1 MSATRRALGIAAL
14 GATAI
19 AAVAYGAPR
28 IAASRIRRAPDPDG
42 PRVLEPAVRTTH
54 WIPSHDGGVI
64 HVVESGSGPPIVL
77 SHGVTLS
84 VRTWFHQLEDL
95 PAEGFRVLAFD
106 HRGHGRSE
114 LGTAGHSL
122 DNLAEDVRSVLEALD
137 LRDAVLVGHSMGG
150 VAVQSFAIRF
160 PDVLRERVAGI
171 VLLSTLARAPLG
183 SQATRLKAR
192 IERLTRRAPDTTR
205 AWAAP
210 NLGLLLA
217 RLGFGQDPQ
226 PTHVEMV
233 RQMMLEC
240 TPATRRD
247 APAVLIGLD
256 LVDDLRA
263 VDVPTLVIGGTADI
277 LTPPHESRRLAETI
291 PGARLH
297 LVAGAGHMVMLERTA
312 EFHRVL
318 TDFAREAV
326 ARRHA

>member
-1 MSATRRALGIAAL
+1 MSATRRAFGIAAV
-14 GATAI
+14 GATAL
-19 AAVAYGAPR
+19 AALAYGAPR

-54 WIPSHDGGVI
+54 WIPSHDEGVI
-64 HVVESGSGPPIVL
+64 HVVESGDGAPIVL

-84 VRTWFHQLEDL
+84 VRTWFRQLEEL
-95 PAEGFRVLAFD
+95 PDAGFRVLAYD
-106 HRGHGRSE
+106 HRGHGSSQI
-114 LGTAGHSL
+114 GSAGHSL
-122 DNLAEDVRSVLEALD
+122 DNLSEDVRGVLEGLD

-150 VAVQSFAIRF
+150 VAVQAFAIRY
-160 PDVLRERVAGI
+160 PEVLRERVAGM

-183 SQATRLKAR
+183 SQSTRIKAR
-192 IERLTRRAPDTTR
+192 IERLTRRVPDTTR

-217 RLGFGQDPQ
+217 RLGFGHDPQ
-226 PTHVEMV
+226 PSHVELV

-240 TPATRRD
+240 TSDTRRD

-256 LVDDLRA
+256 LVEALRT

-277 LTPPHESRRLAETI
+277 LTPPHEARRLAETI

-297 LVAGAGHMVMLERTA
+297 LVEGAGHMVMLERTA
-312 EFHRVL
+312 EFHQVL
-318 TDFAREAV
+318 TSFARECV
-326 ARRHA
+326 TRRHA